1 MNTLNAILLVL
12 LAVVLTP
19 LVQAQITA
27 SFTFTNIR
35 EVPDRNDSGMS
46 DVNLAK
52 FVATPGTPLSRR
64 SGQGHHLCAIN
75 P

>member
-19 LVQAQITA
+19 LLQAQITA
-27 SFTFTNIR
+27 SFALATNR
-35 EVPDRNDSGMS
+35 GVPDRNDSGMS